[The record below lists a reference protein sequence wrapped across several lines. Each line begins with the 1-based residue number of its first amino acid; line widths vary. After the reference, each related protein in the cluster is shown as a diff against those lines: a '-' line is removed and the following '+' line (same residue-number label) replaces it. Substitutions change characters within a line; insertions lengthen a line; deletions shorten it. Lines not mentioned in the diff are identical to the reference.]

1 MTGSFMPVPGAD
13 EYELSSYDAEL
24 GAHSV
29 QWVGTPGVKGPAW
42 AKLPLL
48 TVGVLGTQ
56 VVWSIEMGYASPFLL
71 ELGLS
76 KSWMSLVFVAGP
88 LSGLIV
94 QPLIG
99 AYADRSRSRFGRRR
113 PFMLAGTG
121 VAVVAM
127 MLLGWSREV
136 AGLFGFGNGGAIA
149 CAVFSIY
156 LIDFSIN
163 AVMSTDRAL
172 IVDTLPPQQQEAGNA
187 WAGRMAGVGGVAGFF
202 VGNID
207 LTTILRW
214 LGNTQLQILSFLTST
229 LLALAHTSTSWAVT
243 ERVLLRDDREQSR
256 SGVISAIR
264 SIWRNM
270 FTLPPS
276 IRTVCFIQFFA
287 NLGWYPVLFW
297 TSLWVSDIYKQRTPQ
312 GDLSAEVWQAD
323 AVRAGSRA
331 LFLQAV
337 ITLGVSIGAPFLVT
351 ESGIRSHNACSALA
365 RDDDEDDDGRGTPNS
380 AQWKREEEERARLP
394 LGERVAASVAAGIK
408 AVRSGSAWALPIP
421 GLTLIRFWTI
431 GQAIFAIC
439 MFLTW
444 FTTSVGGAYFVIAT
458 TGISWA
464 LAGWVPYA
472 LLGELVLVDPSNEP
486 RTLRNA
492 PVSEVVFS
500 ADAERSLAGVHS
512 RSHSRALSHE
522 TLGDGP
528 HPLSRLAIPG
538 MEPPD
543 IDEDTTVVL
552 RHSGESERSVSPGSP
567 APAAES
573 STADKAGLILG
584 IHNVFIVLPQF
595 LITAIS
601 AVIFH
606 MMDAT
611 PAPVPGEKEARAAT
625 DGPSSPDAVGLVFRI
640 GGASAAAGAY
650 LSYRLARRWQRG
662 EA

>member
-1 MTGSFMPVPGAD
+1 MTGGSFLPLPAD
-13 EYELSSYDAEL
+13 EYDINSYDAEL

-42 AKLPLL
+42 ARLPLL

-121 VAVVAM
+121 VACVAM
-127 MLLGWSREV
+127 MLLGWSKEV
-136 AGLFGFGNGGAIA
+136 AGFFGFGNGGAIA

-202 VGNID
+202 VGNVD

-214 LGNTQLQILSFLTST
+214 LGHTQLQILSFLTST
-229 LLALAHTSTSWAVT
+229 ILALAHTSTSWAVT

-256 SGVISAIR
+256 SGLVSSIRAIWEN
-264 SIWRNM
+264 I
-270 FTLPPS
+270 FTLPPG

-297 TSLWVSDIYKQRTPQ
+297 TSIWVSDIYKQRTPQ
-312 GDLSAEVWQAD
+312 GNLSAEVWQAD

-337 ITLGVSIGAPFLVT
+337 VTLVVSVGAPFVVA
-351 ESGIRSHNACSALA
+351 ESGIRSENPYAALA
-365 RDDDEDDDGRGTPNS
+365 RGDDDRAGTPNS
-380 AQWKREEEERARLP
+380 AQWKREEEERGGASL
-394 LGERVAASVAAGIK
+394 AAVIK
-408 AVRSGSAWALPIP
+408 AVRSGSAWALPIQ
-421 GLTLIRFWTI
+421 GLTLIRAWMI
-431 GQAIFAIC
+431 GQIIFAVC
-439 MFLTW
+439 MLLTW
-444 FTTSVGGAYFVIAT
+444 FTTSVGGAYFVLAT

-464 LAGWVPYA
+464 LAGWAPYA
-472 LLGELVLVDPSNEP
+472 LLGELVLVDTSNEP
-486 RTLRNA
+486 RSLRNE
-492 PVSEVVFS
+492 PDSEVVFA
-500 ADAERSLAGVHS
+500 ADAHHSHS
-512 RSHSRALSHE
+512 RSHSRMLSHE
-522 TLGDGP
+522 TLDDD
-528 HPLSRLAIPG
+528 HLHALSRLDVPATAPQ
-538 MEPPD
+538 PSD
-543 IDEDTTVVL
+543 FDEGDTTVIL
-552 RHSGESERSVSPGSP
+552 RHSGESEHSAPSPGSSS
-567 APAAES
+567 AEA

-601 AVIFH
+601 AVIFR
-606 MMDAT
+606 MMDADT
-611 PAPVPGEKEARAAT
+611 VAADNGT
-625 DGPSSPDAVGLVFRI
+625 VGGDGSSPDAVGVVFRI
-640 GGASAAAGAY
+640 GGLSAAAGAY
-650 LSYRLARRWQRG
+650 LSYRLAQRWRRG

>member
-1 MTGSFMPVPGAD
+1 MTGGSFLPIPGAD
-13 EYELSSYDAEL
+13 EYDIDSYDAEL

-29 QWVGTPGVKGPAW
+29 QWVGTPGVKGPSW
-42 AKLPLL
+42 ARLPLL

-113 PFMLAGTG
+113 PYMLAGTG
-121 VAVVAM
+121 IACVAM

-136 AGLFGFGNGGAIA
+136 AGFFGLGNGGAIV
-149 CAVFSIY
+149 CAVFAIY

-187 WAGRMAGVGGVAGFF
+187 WAGRMAGLGGVAGFF

-214 LGNTQLQILSFLTST
+214 LGHTQLQILSFITST
-229 LLALAHTSTSWAVT
+229 ILALAHTSTSWAVT

-256 SGVISAIR
+256 SGLMSSVRA
-264 SIWRNM
+264 IWRNI

-276 IRTVCFIQFFA
+276 IRTICFIQFFA

-297 TSLWVSDIYKQRTPQ
+297 TSIWVSDIYKQRTPQ
-312 GDLSAEVWQAD
+312 GNLSAEVWQAD

-337 ITLGVSIGAPFLVT
+337 ITLGVSVAAPFLVA
-351 ESGIRSHNACSALA
+351 ESGIRSDSPYTALA
-365 RDDDEDDDGRGTPNS
+365 RDEDDRADTPNS
-380 AQWKREEEERARLP
+380 AQWKREAEERSHLP
-394 LGERVAASVAAGIK
+394 LMERAAASVAVVIK
-408 AVRSGSAWALPIP
+408 AVRSGSAWALPIE
-421 GLTLIRFWTI
+421 GLTLIRAWMI
-431 GQAIFAIC
+431 GQAIFAVC
-439 MFLTW
+439 MLLTW

-464 LAGWVPYA
+464 LAGWAPYA
-472 LLGELVLVDPSNEP
+472 LLGELVLVDTSNES
-486 RTLRNA
+486 RSLRDDPTA
-492 PVSEVVFS
+492 EVVFA
-500 ADAERSLAGVHS
+500 ADVGHEHPA
-512 RSHSRALSHE
+512 SHSRTLSHE
-522 TLGDGP
+522 TPDDLHP
-528 HPLSRLAIPG
+528 HALSRLDIPG
-538 MEPPD
+538 SEPPSSD
-543 IDEDTTVVL
+543 LDDGDMTVVL
-552 RHSGESERSVSPGSP
+552 RHPGDSERSAPSPGI
-567 APAAES
+567 PAADA

-601 AVIFH
+601 AVIFR
-606 MMDAT
+606 MMDAD
-611 PAPVPGEKEARAAT
+611 PAGAENGTVEAEA
-625 DGPSSPDAVGLVFRI
+625 SSSDAVGVVFRI
-640 GGASAAAGAY
+640 GGVSAAAGAY
-650 LSYRLARRWQRG
+650 LSYRLAQRWRRG
-662 EA
+662 EP